1 MVNGVVALLA
11 TGGSTNHTMHL
22 VAVAAAAG
30 IQLTWDDFADLS
42 AATPLL
48 ARVYPNGPAD
58 INQFHAAG
66 GMPFVIGELLD
77 AGLMHPDVDTVA
89 GTASAATATSRTST
103 RPTSCAGGPRR
114 ASSRDLGVLRGV
126 ATRSRPTAASACST
140 AASAARS

>member
-48 ARVYPNGPAD
+48 ARVYPNGSAD

-66 GMPFVIGELLD
+66 GVPFVIGELLD

-89 GTASAATATSRTST
+89 GHGLGRYRDEPYLDEHGRAALAP
-103 RPTSCAGGPRR
+103 RPARGPRR
-114 ASSRDLGVLRGV
+114 HRPAPRR
-126 ATRSRPTAASACST
+126 ATPSPPTAASACST
-140 AASAARS
+140 ARSAAR